1 MSDFASHDFAA
12 YERAL
17 VSLHGLIRGE
27 RATHDSLVDRRA
39 RAEARLQRTR
49 TLLQRVGNPQDRFAT
64 VHVTG
69 TSGKGSTSALI
80 AAILHASGYRVGL
93 RTSPY
98 LQVATEKLQIGHGL
112 IDAPALDRLATWT
125 LDMARTRLPE
135 LGSAW
140 RFTYAEA
147 WSVLSYQ
154 WFAER
159 DVDVAV
165 IEVGA
170 GGRFD
175 TTNAISPV
183 VSVVTSVGLDHLLS
197 LGPTLAD
204 IAWHKAGIIK
214 PGSIAVLGSLSEE
227 AAEIMLREAEQVGA
241 PVIQA
246 MSADAGES
254 PPGMPGAFQRT
265 NSQIAAAAV
274 TALRQQGFVIPR
286 AAVEVGMSAARLPG
300 RLEKM
305 PEDGQGD
312 VWLDGA
318 HNADK
323 IAALSH
329 EVEALSPT
337 GRRPVIV
344 LGILGAKDA
353 SAIASGISH
362 QAAELVI
369 TQPKVLGKR
378 PLRAETLAAT
388 VIASGFR
395 GPLTIEPDPLA
406 AVTVARQRAAARGV
420 PVLVTGSMYLVGQV
434 RSHWYADQDVTYQRT
449 PWPRALPCDHA

>member
-1 MSDFASHDFAA
+1 MSELVALDFAA

-17 VSLHGLIRGE
+17 AALHGLIRGE
-27 RATHDSLVDRRA
+27 RAQRDSVGDRRA
-39 RAEARLQRTR
+39 RAETRLHRTR
-49 TLLQRVGNPQDRFAT
+49 VLLERLGNPQHRYAT

-80 AAILHASGYRVGL
+80 AAILHAAGYRVGL

-98 LQVATEKLQIGHGL
+98 LQVATEKLQIGHAL
-112 IDAPALDRLATWT
+112 IDAEALERVST
-125 LDMARTRLPE
+125 LTISEARARMPE
-135 LGSAW
+135 LGSNW
-140 RFTYAEA
+140 HFTYAEA

-159 DVDVAV
+159 NVDIAV

-214 PGSIAVLGSLSEE
+214 PGGIAVLGALS
-227 AAEIMLREAEQVGA
+227 AETKQIIAREAHQAGA
-241 PVIQA
+241 PIIHA
-246 MSADAGES
+246 TNTTIGDHRLT
-254 PPGMPGAFQRT
+254 MPGGFQRT
-265 NSQIAAAAV
+265 NSQIATAAV
-274 TALRQQGFVIPR
+274 VALRQQGFVIPE
-286 AAVEVGMSAARLPG
+286 AAIAAGMAAARLPG
-300 RLEKM
+300 RLEQM
-305 PEDGQGD
+305 PDDGQSP

-329 EVEALSPT
+329 EVGALSPS
-337 GRRPVIV
+337 GELPVIV

-353 SAIASGISH
+353 SAIAAGIAN
-362 QAAELVI
+362 AASELVI
-369 TQPKVLGKR
+369 TQPEVLGKR
-378 PLRAETLAAT
+378 PLKAETLAAT
-388 VIASGFR
+388 AVACGYTGR
-395 GPLTIEPDPLA
+395 LHVEPDPLK
-406 AVTVARQRAAARGV
+406 AVAIARQRAAQRTA

-434 RSHWYADQDVTYQRT
+434 RSTWFADRDVVHQRT
-449 PWPRALPCDHA
+449 PWPKPPG